1 MIKTE
6 MRVFNRIIIKLIV
19 IIYLENS
26 KKIYF

>member
-26 KKIYF
+26 KKIHF